1 MSGVFY
7 YFVFFLLVAAVP
19 LSSVVCGELISGV
32 GTLSNVVTIWALGL
46 VASFLVAF
54 LVCFF
59 LRERVFL
66 SLYDKSCVERVSV
79 RKFR

>member
-7 YFVFFLLVAAVP
+7 YFVFFVLVAAVP
-19 LSSVVCGELISGV
+19 LSSAVCGELISGV

-59 LRERVFL
+59 FVGACFPFI
-66 SLYDKSCVERVSV
+66 V
-79 RKFR
+79 